1 MKYLKLYEE
10 FKFEQEVIEPEVQ
23 TELSDTTT
31 DDILNDDFFKEEEKE
46 ETETDE
52 FFQDERGVYHIK
64 NWNVY

>member
-1 MKYLKLYEE
+1 MRYLKLYEE

-23 TELSDTTT
+23 TELSDKTT

-52 FFQDERGVYHIK
+52 VFQDKRGVYHIK

>member
-1 MKYLKLYEE
+1 MRYLKLYEE

-23 TELSDTTT
+23 TELSDKTT
-31 DDILNDDFFKEEEKE
+31 DDILNDDFFKEEEKG

-52 FFQDERGVYHIK
+52 VFQDERGVYHIK

>member
-31 DDILNDDFFKEEEKE
+31 DDILKDDFFKEEEE
-46 ETETDE
+46 ESDSDE
-52 FFQDERGVYHIK
+52 VYKDESGVYHIK